1 MFRFSKLLVFT
12 ALVVTAGLFVG
23 GCEQPDDVVTPN
35 TKAQLTLVPERLPTN
50 PPNTVYQ
57 LWVANS
63 SDTISLG
70 RFKFDFETKKF
81 LETTGTDRVENG
93 RFYLDE
99 NVNNYSH
106 ILVSVEEASDLDN
119 SPSAIMLID
128 AISNTTVRMV
138 FPLSKDLTAATVRYN
153 MKSTSDGDS
162 DETSNDG
169 RSIWFAIFDDRTRFV
184 QDTFGID
191 SFVVEDDVMDTVI
204 VPTPVI
210 NIIGIDT
217 STIVIQ
223 DTAIEIGLDTVM
235 QSIVR
240 YSPILRY
247 DTVNYVNTS
256 MNVYYQVGPVDTIS
270 YDFFSQDDYALP
282 DYTSY
287 GWKYKGWVVS
297 DVIDST
303 AVGTITLPA
312 WEFYTTYL
320 NESAGGLLTTGI
332 FRNIEE
338 PDSTNPYVNVTY
350 KNPPRVPQF
359 PGEDFLEN
367 LPGGLSSI
375 PNLGN
380 QNGHVFVSLEPNF
393 YDDSTN
399 FPLIV
404 FSGDLPGT
412 SNLAN
417 LIQHAFTLDGLM
429 STNNDFVG
437 FPAITVQIS
446 EF

>member
-1 MFRFSKLLVFT
+1 MFRISKLLVFI
-12 ALVVTAGLFVG
+12 ALVVTVGLLVS
-23 GCEQPDDVVTPN
+23 GCVQPDDVVTPN

-57 LWVANS
+57 LWAANS

-70 RFKFDFETKKF
+70 RFKFDFKLKKF
-81 LETTGTDRVENG
+81 METNDTPRAENG
-93 RFYLDE
+93 KFYLDE
-99 NVNNYSH
+99 NINNYTH
-106 ILVSVEEASDLDN
+106 LLVSVEEATDLDN
-119 SPSAIMLID
+119 SPSAIMMSD
-128 AISNTTVRMV
+128 AIANPTVRLV
-138 FPLSKDLTAATVRYN
+138 FPLSKDLTAATMRYN

-184 QDTFGID
+184 QDTLGID
-191 SFVVEDDVMDTVI
+191 SFVVENGQDFITD
-204 VPTPVI
+204 PTPVV
-210 NIIGIDT
+210 NVIGIDT
-217 STIVIQ
+217 NTIVIQ
-223 DTAIEIGLDTVM
+223 DTAIQIGLDTVM

-247 DTVNYVNTS
+247 DTVDYYNTT
-256 MNVYYQVGPVDTIS
+256 MNVYYQVGPIDTIE

-282 DYTSY
+282 DYTAY

-320 NESAGGLLTTGI
+320 NESSGGLLTTGV
-332 FRNIEE
+332 FRNIEQ
-338 PDSTNPYVNVTY
+338 PDSLNPYVNVTY
-350 KNPPRVPQF
+350 KNPPRVPPF
-359 PGEDFLEN
+359 PGEDFLTN
-367 LPGGLSSI
+367 LPGGLASI

-380 QNGHVFVSLEPNF
+380 QRGHVFVSLEPNF

-412 SNLAN
+412 SNLGN
-417 LIQHAFTLDGLM
+417 LSQHAFTLDGLM
-429 STNNDFVG
+429 FTNNDFIG
-437 FPAITVQIS
+437 FPAIIVKIT
-446 EF
+446 EY